1 MILNLNNMR
10 VTWNLLPLPSR
21 VHSSGFVEHSWVSQS
36 VKGISADVAATTIPA
51 HLLKNTL

>member
-1 MILNLNNMR
+1 MGS

-36 VKGISADVAATTIPA
+36 LKGISADVAATTIPA